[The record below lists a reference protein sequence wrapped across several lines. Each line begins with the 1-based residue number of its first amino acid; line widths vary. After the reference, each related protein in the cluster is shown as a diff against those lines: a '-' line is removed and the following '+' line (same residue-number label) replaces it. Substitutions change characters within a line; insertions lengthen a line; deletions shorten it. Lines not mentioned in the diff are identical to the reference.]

1 MGMKRKYVAVLMGI
15 MVATTSVPTMVYAE
29 DSKTEAAA
37 DAVDTTD
44 ESVEADASG
53 ESSDESQENQ
63 ESQENVVLGEVKSV
77 SVSDSEITIAVG
89 TMKEMGQPGDD
100 GQNGGEPNSQGGE
113 APSDQDGEAPEKPEG
128 DNQDGEAPSMLDL
141 TGEEQTITV
150 TADTVITKQAGGMQP
165 GGDGQNSDAPEKPE
179 GDDQSADSSDGEAP
193 EKPEGDDQSADSSDG
208 GAPEKSEGDDQ
219 SADSSDG
226 GAPEKSEG
234 DDQSAD
240 SSDGEAPEKPD
251 GDARDGG
258 APEENGQSAEAEE
271 ISLSDIQEGDT
282 VSVTLD
288 EDGNAASI
296 TVMSMEMG
304 GQGGPGGDGQGAPG
318 QGGPG
323 GQSQGVDSYT
333 AVNEYIEDTT
343 VSNETIE
350 STGTD
355 ENAALISSGANVTLD
370 NDTITR
376 TSADS
381 QGGDNSSFYGVG
393 AAVLATDGTA
403 YVKDGSV
410 TTDAAGG
417 AGLFAYGDGTV
428 YASDTTVKT
437 AQDTSGG
444 VHVAG
449 GGTLYGWNLDVE
461 TNGESSAAIRSD
473 RGGGTMV
480 IDGGNYVSNGVGS
493 PAIYSTAD
501 IAVSN
506 ATLTANGSEA
516 VCIEGLNSIHLYD
529 CDLTGNMSDLDQ
541 NDNTWTVILYQSM
554 SGDSEVGNSTFQMDG
569 GSLTS
574 ENGGV
579 FYTTNTESTITLNNV
594 DINYNDENEFFLQ
607 CTGNTNQR
615 GWGQSG
621 ANGADC
627 HFTGI
632 SQDMQGNVIW
642 DSISDLDFYLTDGS
656 SLTGAV
662 VDDESYAG
670 EGGEGYCNVYVSADS
685 TWTVTGDSTVSSLE
699 NEGTIVDSNGKT
711 VTIQG
716 TDGTV
721 YVQGDSEYT
730 ITTGSYSDTADL
742 SGATAIQD
750 QSVYT
755 IEKPDQL

>member
-1 MGMKRKYVAVLMGI
+1 MGMKRRYLAVLMGI
-15 MVATTSVPTMVYAE
+15 MVATTSVPAMVYAE
-29 DSKTEAAA
+29 DSKTETAA
-37 DAVDTTD
+37 DAAND
-44 ESVEADASG
+44 ESGEAAA
-53 ESSDESQENQ
+53 SDENGD
-63 ESQENVVLGEVKSV
+63 ESQENVVLGEVK

-89 TMKEMGQPGDD
+89 TMKEMGQPGGD
-100 GQNGGEPNSQGGE
+100 GQNGGAPDENGQG
-113 APSDQDGEAPEKPEG
+113 
-128 DNQDGEAPSMLDL
+128 GEAPSMLDL
-141 TGEEQTITV
+141 TGEEQTITI

-165 GGDGQNSDAPEKPE
+165 GGDGQNGGAPEKPE
-179 GDDQSADSSDGEAP
+179 GDGQNSDSSDGASDSQDAA
-193 EKPEGDDQSADSSDG
+193 DDNQESENTDS
-208 GAPEKSEGDDQ
+208 Q
-219 SADSSDG
+219 
-226 GAPEKSEG
+226 
-234 DDQSAD
+234 
-240 SSDGEAPEKPD
+240 DGEEPEKPD
-251 GDARDGG
+251 G
-258 APEENGQSAEAEE
+258 NGQSAEAEE
-271 ISLSDIQEGDT
+271 ISLSDIQEGDI
-282 VSVTLD
+282 VSITLD

-304 GQGGPGGDGQGAPG
+304 GQGQPGGDGQGASG
-318 QGGPG
+318 QGGPD

-417 AGLFAYGDGTV
+417 AGLFAYDDGTV
-428 YASDTTVKT
+428 YASGTTVET
-437 AQDTSGG
+437 TQDTSGG

-449 GGTLYGWNLDVE
+449 GGTLYGWDLDVE

-480 IDGGNYVSNGVGS
+480 LDGGNYVSNGVGS

-506 ATLTANGSEA
+506 ASLTANGSEA

-685 TWTVTGDSTVSSLE
+685 TWTVTGDS
-699 NEGTIVDSNGKT
+699 
-711 VTIQG
+711 
-716 TDGTV
+716 
-721 YVQGDSEYT
+721 EYT
-730 ITTGSYSDTADL
+730 ITTGSYSDTADM

-755 IEKPDQL
+755 VEKPDQL

>member
-1 MGMKRKYVAVLMGI
+1 MGMKRRYLAVLMGI
-15 MVATTSVPTMVYAE
+15 MVATTSVPAMVYAE
-29 DSKTEAAA
+29 DSKTETAA
-37 DAVDTTD
+37 DAAND
-44 ESVEADASG
+44 ESGEADASG
-53 ESSDESQENQ
+53 ESSDESQENM
-63 ESQENVVLGEVKSV
+63 VLGEVK

-89 TMKEMGQPGDD
+89 TMKEMGQPGGD
-100 GQNGGEPNSQGGE
+100 GQNGGAPDGKGQG
-113 APSDQDGEAPEKPEG
+113 
-128 DNQDGEAPSMLDL
+128 GEAPSMLDL
-141 TGEEQTITV
+141 TGEEQTITI

-165 GGDGQNSDAPEKPE
+165 GGDGQNGGAPEKPE
-179 GDDQSADSSDGEAP
+179 GDGQSTDSSDGASDSQDAA
-193 EKPEGDDQSADSSDG
+193 DDNQESENTDS
-208 GAPEKSEGDDQ
+208 Q
-219 SADSSDG
+219 
-226 GAPEKSEG
+226 
-234 DDQSAD
+234 
-240 SSDGEAPEKPD
+240 DGEEPEKPD
-251 GDARDGG
+251 GN
-258 APEENGQSAEAEE
+258 EQSAEAEE
-271 ISLSDIQEGDT
+271 ISLSDIQEGDI
-282 VSVTLD
+282 VSITLD
-288 EDGNAASI
+288 EDENAASI
-296 TVMSMEMG
+296 TVMSMEMD
-304 GQGGPGGDGQGAPG
+304 GQGQPGGDGQGAPG

-417 AGLFAYGDGTV
+417 AGLFVYGDGTV
-428 YASDTTVKT
+428 YASGTIVKT
-437 AQDTSGG
+437 TQDTSGG

-449 GGTLYGWNLDVE
+449 GGTLYGWDLDVE

-516 VCIEGLNSIHLYD
+516 ICIEGLNSIHLYD

-594 DINYNDENEFFLQ
+594 DINYNDDNEFFLQ

-621 ANGADC
+621 VNGADC

-632 SQDMQGNVIW
+632 SQDMQGDVIW
-642 DSISDLDFYLTDGS
+642 DSISDLDFYLTEGS

-716 TDGTV
+716 TDETV

-730 ITTGSYSDTADL
+730 ITTGSYSDTADM

-755 IEKPDQL
+755 VEKPDQL

>member
-15 MVATTSVPTMVYAE
+15 MVATTSVPAMVYAE

-37 DAVDTTD
+37 DAADTTD

-63 ESQENVVLGEVKSV
+63 ENQESQESVVLGEVKSV

-165 GGDGQNSDAPEKPE
+165 GGDGQNSDAPEKP
-179 GDDQSADSSDGEAP
+179 
-193 EKPEGDDQSADSSDG
+193 
-208 GAPEKSEGDDQ
+208 
-219 SADSSDG
+219 
-226 GAPEKSEG
+226 EG

-670 EGGEGYCNVYVSADS
+670 EGGEGYCNVYISADS

-730 ITTGSYSDTADL
+730 ITTGFYSDTADM

-755 IEKPDQL
+755 VEKPDQL

>member
-1 MGMKRKYVAVLMGI
+1 MGMKRRYLAVLMGI
-15 MVATTSVPTMVYAE
+15 MVATTSVPAMVYAE
-29 DSKTEAAA
+29 DSKTETAA
-37 DAVDTTD
+37 DAAND
-44 ESVEADASG
+44 ESGEADASG
-53 ESSDESQENQ
+53 ESSDESQENM
-63 ESQENVVLGEVKSV
+63 VLGEVK

-89 TMKEMGQPGDD
+89 TMKEMGQPGGD
-100 GQNGGEPNSQGGE
+100 GQNGGAPDGNGQG
-113 APSDQDGEAPEKPEG
+113 
-128 DNQDGEAPSMLDL
+128 GEAPSMLDL
-141 TGEEQTITV
+141 TGEEQTITI
-150 TADTVITKQAGGMQP
+150 TADTVITKQASGMQP
-165 GGDGQNSDAPEKPE
+165 GGDGQNGGAPEKPE
-179 GDDQSADSSDGEAP
+179 GDGQSSDSSDGASDSQDAA
-193 EKPEGDDQSADSSDG
+193 DDNQESENTDS
-208 GAPEKSEGDDQ
+208 Q
-219 SADSSDG
+219 
-226 GAPEKSEG
+226 
-234 DDQSAD
+234 
-240 SSDGEAPEKPD
+240 DGEEPEKPD
-251 GDARDGG
+251 G
-258 APEENGQSAEAEE
+258 NGQSAEAEE
-271 ISLSDIQEGDT
+271 ISLSDIQEGDI
-282 VSVTLD
+282 VSITLD
-288 EDGNAASI
+288 EDENAASI
-296 TVMSMEMG
+296 TVMSMEMD
-304 GQGGPGGDGQGAPG
+304 GQGQPGGDGQGAPG

-393 AAVLATDGTA
+393 AAVLATEGTA

-417 AGLFAYGDGTV
+417 AGLFAYDDGTV
-428 YASDTTVKT
+428 YASGTTVET
-437 AQDTSGG
+437 TQDTSGG

-449 GGTLYGWNLDVE
+449 GGTLYGWDLDVE

-480 IDGGNYVSNGVGS
+480 LDGGNYVSNGVGS

-516 VCIEGLNSIHLYD
+516 ICIEGLNSIHLYD

-685 TWTVTGDSTVSSLE
+685 TWTVTGDS
-699 NEGTIVDSNGKT
+699 
-711 VTIQG
+711 
-716 TDGTV
+716 
-721 YVQGDSEYT
+721 EYT
-730 ITTGSYSDTADL
+730 ITTGSYSDTADM

-755 IEKPDQL
+755 VEKPDQL

>member
-1 MGMKRKYVAVLMGI
+1 MGMKRRYLAVLMGI
-15 MVATTSVPTMVYAE
+15 MVATTSVPAMVYAE
-29 DSKTEAAA
+29 DSKTETAA
-37 DAVDTTD
+37 DAAND
-44 ESVEADASG
+44 ESGEADAS
-53 ESSDESQENQ
+53 DENGD
-63 ESQENVVLGEVKSV
+63 ESQENVVLGEVK

-89 TMKEMGQPGDD
+89 TMKEMGQPGGD
-100 GQNGGEPNSQGGE
+100 GQNGGAPDENGQG
-113 APSDQDGEAPEKPEG
+113 
-128 DNQDGEAPSMLDL
+128 GEAPSMLDL
-141 TGEEQTITV
+141 TGEEQTITI

-165 GGDGQNSDAPEKPE
+165 GGDGQNGGAPEKPE
-179 GDDQSADSSDGEAP
+179 GDGQNSDSSDGASDSQDAA
-193 EKPEGDDQSADSSDG
+193 DDNQESENTDS
-208 GAPEKSEGDDQ
+208 Q
-219 SADSSDG
+219 
-226 GAPEKSEG
+226 
-234 DDQSAD
+234 
-240 SSDGEAPEKPD
+240 DGEEPEKPD
-251 GDARDGG
+251 G
-258 APEENGQSAEAEE
+258 NGQSAEAEE
-271 ISLSDIQEGDT
+271 ISLSDIQEGDI
-282 VSVTLD
+282 VSITLD

-304 GQGGPGGDGQGAPG
+304 GQGQPGGDGQGASG
-318 QGGPG
+318 QGGPD

-428 YASDTTVKT
+428 YASGTIVKT
-437 AQDTSGG
+437 TQDTSGG

-449 GGTLYGWNLDVE
+449 GGTLYGWDLDVE

-506 ATLTANGSEA
+506 ASLTANGSEA

-594 DINYNDENEFFLQ
+594 DINYNDDNEFFLQ

-621 ANGADC
+621 VNGADC

-632 SQDMQGNVIW
+632 SQDMQGDVIW
-642 DSISDLDFYLTDGS
+642 DSISDLDFYLTEGS

-670 EGGEGYCNVYVSADS
+670 EGGEGYCNVYISADS

-730 ITTGSYSDTADL
+730 ITTGFYSDTADM

-755 IEKPDQL
+755 VEKPDQL

>member
-1 MGMKRKYVAVLMGI
+1 MGMKRRYLAVLMGI
-15 MVATTSVPTMVYAE
+15 MVATTSVPAMVYAE
-29 DSKTEAAA
+29 DSKTETAA
-37 DAVDTTD
+37 DAAND
-44 ESVEADASG
+44 ESGEADASG
-53 ESSDESQENQ
+53 ESSDESQENM
-63 ESQENVVLGEVKSV
+63 VLGEVK

-89 TMKEMGQPGDD
+89 TMKEMGQPGGD
-100 GQNGGEPNSQGGE
+100 GQNGGAPDGNGQG
-113 APSDQDGEAPEKPEG
+113 
-128 DNQDGEAPSMLDL
+128 GEAPSMLDL
-141 TGEEQTITV
+141 TGEEQTITI

-165 GGDGQNSDAPEKPE
+165 GGDGQNGGAPEKPE
-179 GDDQSADSSDGEAP
+179 GDGQSSDSSDGASDSQDAA
-193 EKPEGDDQSADSSDG
+193 DDNQESENTDS
-208 GAPEKSEGDDQ
+208 Q
-219 SADSSDG
+219 
-226 GAPEKSEG
+226 
-234 DDQSAD
+234 
-240 SSDGEAPEKPD
+240 DGEEPEEPD
-251 GDARDGG
+251 G
-258 APEENGQSAEAEE
+258 NGQSAEAEE
-271 ISLSDIQEGDT
+271 ISLSDIQEGDI
-282 VSVTLD
+282 VSITLD

-296 TVMSMEMG
+296 TVMSMEMD
-304 GQGGPGGDGQGAPG
+304 GQGQPGGDEQGAQG

-333 AVNEYIEDTT
+333 AINEYIEDTT

-355 ENAALISSGANVTLD
+355 ENAALISFGANVTLD

-428 YASDTTVKT
+428 YASGTTEKT
-437 AQDTSGG
+437 TQDTSGG

-506 ATLTANGSEA
+506 ASLTANGSEA

-529 CDLTGNMSDLDQ
+529 CDLTGNMSDLNQ

-594 DINYNDENEFFLQ
+594 DINYNDDNEFFLQ

-621 ANGADC
+621 VNGADC

-632 SQDMQGNVIW
+632 SQDMQGDVIW
-642 DSISDLDFYLTDGS
+642 DSISDLDFYLTEGS

-730 ITTGSYSDTADL
+730 ITTGSYSDTADM

-755 IEKPDQL
+755 VEKPDQL

>member
-1 MGMKRKYVAVLMGI
+1 MGMKRRYLAVLMGI
-15 MVATTSVPTMVYAE
+15 MVATTSVPAMVYAE
-29 DSKTEAAA
+29 DSKTETAA
-37 DAVDTTD
+37 DAAND
-44 ESVEADASG
+44 ESGEADAS
-53 ESSDESQENQ
+53 DENGD

-77 SVSDSEITIAVG
+77 SDLEITIAVG
-89 TMKEMGQPGDD
+89 TMKEMGQPGGD
-100 GQNGGEPNSQGGE
+100 GQNGGAPDGNGQGGE
-113 APSDQDGEAPEKPEG
+113 APEKPEGDGQDTEPSDDSKDTESADDGDSADASAGQSSENADGQDGEAPEKPEG
-128 DNQDGEAPSMLDL
+128 DGQNGGAPDGNGQGGEAPSMLNL

-150 TADTVITKQAGGMQP
+150 TADTVVTKQAGGMQP
-165 GGDGQNSDAPEKPE
+165 GGDGQNGGAPEKPE
-179 GDDQSADSSDGEAP
+179 GDGQSSDSSDGASDSQDAA
-193 EKPEGDDQSADSSDG
+193 DDNQESENTDS
-208 GAPEKSEGDDQ
+208 Q
-219 SADSSDG
+219 
-226 GAPEKSEG
+226 
-234 DDQSAD
+234 
-240 SSDGEAPEKPD
+240 DGEEPEKPD
-251 GDARDGG
+251 G
-258 APEENGQSAEAEE
+258 NGQSAEAEE
-271 ISLSDIQEGDT
+271 ISLSDIQEGDI
-282 VSVTLD
+282 VSITLD

-296 TVMSMEMG
+296 TVMSMEMD
-304 GQGGPGGDGQGAPG
+304 GQGQPDGDGQGAPG

-343 VSNETIE
+343 VSNKTIE

-417 AGLFAYGDGTV
+417 AGFFAYDDGTV
-428 YASDTTVKT
+428 YASGTTVKT
-437 AQDTSGG
+437 TQDTSGG

-449 GGTLYGWNLDVE
+449 GGTLYGWDLDVE

-516 VCIEGLNSIHLYD
+516 ICIEGLNSIHLYD

-594 DINYNDENEFFLQ
+594 DINYNDDNEFFLQ

-615 GWGQSG
+615 GWGQAG

-632 SQDMQGNVIW
+632 SQDMQGDVIW
-642 DSISDLDFYLTDGS
+642 DSISDLDFYLTEGS

-670 EGGEGYCNVYVSADS
+670 EGGEGYCNVYISADS

-730 ITTGSYSDTADL
+730 ITTGFYSDTADM

-755 IEKPDQL
+755 VEKPDQL

>member
-1 MGMKRKYVAVLMGI
+1 MKRKYVAVLMGI
-15 MVATTSVPTMVYAE
+15 MVATTSVPAMVYAE

-208 GAPEKSEGDDQ
+208 
-219 SADSSDG
+219 
-226 GAPEKSEG
+226 
-234 DDQSAD
+234 
-240 SSDGEAPEKPD
+240 EAPEKPD

-258 APEENGQSAEAEE
+258 APEENGQSAGAEE

-685 TWTVTGDSTVSSLE
+685 TWTVIGDSTVSSLE

-730 ITTGSYSDTADL
+730 IITGSYSDTADL

>member
-1 MGMKRKYVAVLMGI
+1 MGMKRRYLAVLMGI
-15 MVATTSVPTMVYAE
+15 MVATTSVPAMVYAE
-29 DSKTEAAA
+29 DSKTETAA
-37 DAVDTTD
+37 DAAND
-44 ESVEADASG
+44 ESGEADAS
-53 ESSDESQENQ
+53 DENGD
-63 ESQENVVLGEVKSV
+63 ESQENVVLGEVK

-89 TMKEMGQPGDD
+89 TMKEMGQPGGD
-100 GQNGGEPNSQGGE
+100 GQNGGAPDGNGQG
-113 APSDQDGEAPEKPEG
+113 
-128 DNQDGEAPSMLDL
+128 GEAPSMLDL
-141 TGEEQTITV
+141 TGEEQTITI

-165 GGDGQNSDAPEKPE
+165 GGDGQNGGAPEKPE
-179 GDDQSADSSDGEAP
+179 GDGQSSDSSDGASDSQDAA
-193 EKPEGDDQSADSSDG
+193 DDNQESENTDS
-208 GAPEKSEGDDQ
+208 Q
-219 SADSSDG
+219 
-226 GAPEKSEG
+226 
-234 DDQSAD
+234 
-240 SSDGEAPEKPD
+240 DGEEPEKPD
-251 GDARDGG
+251 G
-258 APEENGQSAEAEE
+258 NGQSAEAEE
-271 ISLSDIQEGDT
+271 ISLSDIQEGDI
-282 VSVTLD
+282 VSITLD
-288 EDGNAASI
+288 EDENAASI
-296 TVMSMEMG
+296 TVMSMEMD
-304 GQGGPGGDGQGAPG
+304 GQGQPGGDGQGAPG

-393 AAVLATDGTA
+393 AAVLATEGTA

-417 AGLFAYGDGTV
+417 AGLFAYDDGTV
-428 YASDTTVKT
+428 YASGTTVET
-437 AQDTSGG
+437 TQDTSGG

-449 GGTLYGWNLDVE
+449 GGTLYGWDLDVE

-480 IDGGNYVSNGVGS
+480 LDGGNYVSNGVGS

-506 ATLTANGSEA
+506 ASLTANGSEA

-594 DINYNDENEFFLQ
+594 DINYNDDNEFFLQ

-615 GWGQSG
+615 GWGQAG

-699 NEGTIVDSNGKT
+699 NEGTIVDGNGKT

-730 ITTGSYSDTADL
+730 ITTGSYSDTADM

-755 IEKPDQL
+755 VEKPDQL

>member
-1 MGMKRKYVAVLMGI
+1 MKRRYLAVLMGV
-15 MVATTSVPTMVYAE
+15 MVAATSIPATVFAENTKTESTEAEGTETEGTETESTQDADAQEDDSDANKDQSTAE
-29 DSKTEAAA
+29 DSE
-37 DAVDTTD
+37 
-44 ESVEADASG
+44 
-53 ESSDESQENQ
+53 ENTI
-63 ESQENVVLGEVKSV
+63 LGEVKSV
-77 SVSDSEITIAVG
+77 SDTEITIAVG
-89 TMKEMGQPGDD
+89 TKKEMGQSDGD
-100 GQNGGEPNSQGGE
+100 GQNG
-113 APSDQDGEAPEKPEG
+113 APQKPDIEDGNG
-128 DNQDGEAPSMLDL
+128 GEAPSMLDL
-141 TGEEQTITV
+141 TGEEQTITI
-150 TADTVITKQAGGMQP
+150 TENTVITKQQGGAPQGQP
-165 GGDGQNSDAPEKPE
+165 GGDQNQNGEREAPEKPD
-179 GDDQSADSSDGEAP
+179 GDNQSSSNNGEAP
-193 EKPEGDDQSADSSDG
+193 EKPEGDNQ
-208 GAPEKSEGDDQ
+208 P
-219 SADSSDG
+219 
-226 GAPEKSEG
+226 
-234 DDQSAD
+234 
-240 SSDGEAPEKPD
+240 
-251 GDARDGG
+251 
-258 APEENGQSAEAEE
+258 AESEE
-271 ISLSDIQEGDT
+271 ISLSDIQEGDI
-282 VSVTLD
+282 VSITLD
-288 EDGNAASI
+288 EDGNAATI
-296 TVMSMEMG
+296 TVQSMEMG
-304 GQGGPGGDGQGAPG
+304 GQGGPGGDGQGTPG

-333 AVNEYIEDTT
+333 AVNEYTEDTT
-343 VSNETIE
+343 VSNETLE

-355 ENAALISSGANVTLD
+355 ENAALISSGASVTLD

-376 TSADS
+376 TSDS
-381 QGGDNSSFYGVG
+381 STGGDNSSFYGVG
-393 AAVLATDGTA
+393 AAVLATNGTA

-428 YASDTTVKT
+428 YASGTTVKT
-437 AQDTSGG
+437 TQDTSGG
-444 VHVAG
+444 IHIAG
-449 GGTLYGWNLDVE
+449 GGALYGWDLDVE
-461 TNGESSAAIRSD
+461 TDGESSAAIRSD

-480 IDGGNYVSNGVGS
+480 VDGGTYTSNGVGS

-516 VCIEGLNSIHLYD
+516 ICIEGLNSIHLYD

-579 FYTTNTESTITLNNV
+579 FYTTNTESTITLSNV
-594 DINYNDENEFFLQ
+594 DITCNDDNEFFLQ

-627 HFTGI
+627 NFTGI
-632 SQDMQGNVIW
+632 SQQMEGDVIW

-662 VDDESYAG
+662 VDDETYAG
-670 EGGEGYCNVYVSADS
+670 EGGDGYCNVYVSEDS

-699 NEGTIVDSNGKT
+699 NEGTIVDSDGNT

-721 YVQGDSEYT
+721 YVEGTSAYT
-730 ITTGSYSDTADL
+730 ITTDSYSDSADL
-742 SGATAIQD
+742 SGATSIQD
-750 QSVYT
+750 QSTYT
-755 IEKPDQL
+755 VEKPDQL

>member
-1 MGMKRKYVAVLMGI
+1 MGMKRRYLAVLMGI
-15 MVATTSVPTMVYAE
+15 MVATTSVPAMVYAE
-29 DSKTEAAA
+29 DSKTETAAA
-37 DAVDTTD
+37 AAND
-44 ESVEADASG
+44 ESGEADAS
-53 ESSDESQENQ
+53 DENGD
-63 ESQENVVLGEVKSV
+63 ESQENVVLGEVK

-89 TMKEMGQPGDD
+89 TMKEMGQPGGD
-100 GQNGGEPNSQGGE
+100 GQNGGAPDGNGQG
-113 APSDQDGEAPEKPEG
+113 
-128 DNQDGEAPSMLDL
+128 GEAPSMLDL
-141 TGEEQTITV
+141 TGEEQTITI
-150 TADTVITKQAGGMQP
+150 TADTVITKQASGMQP
-165 GGDGQNSDAPEKPE
+165 GGDGQNGGASEKPE
-179 GDDQSADSSDGEAP
+179 GDGQNSDSSDGASDSQDAA
-193 EKPEGDDQSADSSDG
+193 DDNQESENTDS
-208 GAPEKSEGDDQ
+208 Q
-219 SADSSDG
+219 
-226 GAPEKSEG
+226 
-234 DDQSAD
+234 
-240 SSDGEAPEKPD
+240 DGEEPEKPD
-251 GDARDGG
+251 G
-258 APEENGQSAEAEE
+258 NGQSAEAEE
-271 ISLSDIQEGDT
+271 ISLSDIQEGDI
-282 VSVTLD
+282 VSITLD
-288 EDGNAASI
+288 EDENAASI
-296 TVMSMEMG
+296 TVMSMEMD
-304 GQGGPGGDGQGAPG
+304 GQGQPGGDGQGAPG

-355 ENAALISSGANVTLD
+355 ENAALISSGASVTLD

-376 TSADS
+376 TSEDS
-381 QGGDNSSFYGVG
+381 KGGDNSSFYGVG

-428 YASDTTVKT
+428 YASGTIVKT
-437 AQDTSGG
+437 TQDTSGG

-449 GGTLYGWNLDVE
+449 GGTLYGWDLDVE

-516 VCIEGLNSIHLYD
+516 ICIEGLNSIHLYD

-594 DINYNDENEFFLQ
+594 DINYNDDNEFFLQ

-621 ANGADC
+621 VNGADC

-632 SQDMQGNVIW
+632 SQDMQGDVIW
-642 DSISDLDFYLTDGS
+642 DSISDLDFYLTEGS

-730 ITTGSYSDTADL
+730 ITTGSYSDTADM

-755 IEKPDQL
+755 VEKPDQL

>member
-1 MGMKRKYVAVLMGI
+1 MGMKRRYLAVLMGI
-15 MVATTSVPTMVYAE
+15 MVATTSVPAMVYAE
-29 DSKTEAAA
+29 DSKTETAA
-37 DAVDTTD
+37 DAAND
-44 ESVEADASG
+44 ESGEADASG
-53 ESSDESQENQ
+53 ESSDESQENM
-63 ESQENVVLGEVKSV
+63 VLGEVK

-89 TMKEMGQPGDD
+89 TMKEMGQPGGD
-100 GQNGGEPNSQGGE
+100 GQNGGAPDGNGQGG
-113 APSDQDGEAPEKPEG
+113 D
-128 DNQDGEAPSMLDL
+128 APSMLDL
-141 TGEEQTITV
+141 TGEEQTITI

-165 GGDGQNSDAPEKPE
+165 GGDGQNGGAPEKPE
-179 GDDQSADSSDGEAP
+179 GDGQSSDSSDGASDSQDAA
-193 EKPEGDDQSADSSDG
+193 DDNQESENTDS
-208 GAPEKSEGDDQ
+208 Q
-219 SADSSDG
+219 
-226 GAPEKSEG
+226 
-234 DDQSAD
+234 
-240 SSDGEAPEKPD
+240 DGEEPEKPD
-251 GDARDGG
+251 G
-258 APEENGQSAEAEE
+258 NGQSAEAEE
-271 ISLSDIQEGDT
+271 ISLSDIQEGDI
-282 VSVTLD
+282 VSITLD

-304 GQGGPGGDGQGAPG
+304 GQGQPGGDEQGASG
-318 QGGPG
+318 QGGPD

-428 YASDTTVKT
+428 YASGTIVKT
-437 AQDTSGG
+437 TQDTSGG

-449 GGTLYGWNLDVE
+449 GGTLYGWDLDVE

-493 PAIYSTAD
+493 PAVYSTAD

-516 VCIEGLNSIHLYD
+516 ICIEGLNSIHLYD

-594 DINYNDENEFFLQ
+594 DINYNDDNEFFLQ

-621 ANGADC
+621 VNGADC

-632 SQDMQGNVIW
+632 SQDMQGDVIW
-642 DSISDLDFYLTDGS
+642 DSISDLDFYLTEGS

-730 ITTGSYSDTADL
+730 ITTGSYSDTADM

-755 IEKPDQL
+755 VEKPDQL

>member
-1 MGMKRKYVAVLMGI
+1 MGMKRRYLAVLMGI
-15 MVATTSVPTMVYAE
+15 MVATTSVPAMVYAE
-29 DSKTEAAA
+29 DSKTETAA
-37 DAVDTTD
+37 DAAND
-44 ESVEADASG
+44 ESGEAAA
-53 ESSDESQENQ
+53 SDENGD
-63 ESQENVVLGEVKSV
+63 ESQENVVLGEVK

-89 TMKEMGQPGDD
+89 TMKEMGQPGGD
-100 GQNGGEPNSQGGE
+100 GQNGGAPDGNGQG
-113 APSDQDGEAPEKPEG
+113 
-128 DNQDGEAPSMLDL
+128 GEAPSMLDL
-141 TGEEQTITV
+141 TGEEQTITI

-165 GGDGQNSDAPEKPE
+165 GGDGQNGGAPEKPE
-179 GDDQSADSSDGEAP
+179 GDGQSSDSSDGASDSQDAA
-193 EKPEGDDQSADSSDG
+193 DDNQESENTDS
-208 GAPEKSEGDDQ
+208 Q
-219 SADSSDG
+219 
-226 GAPEKSEG
+226 
-234 DDQSAD
+234 
-240 SSDGEAPEKPD
+240 DGEEPEKPD
-251 GDARDGG
+251 G
-258 APEENGQSAEAEE
+258 NGQSAEAEE
-271 ISLSDIQEGDT
+271 ISLSDIQEGDI
-282 VSVTLD
+282 VSITLD

-304 GQGGPGGDGQGAPG
+304 GQGQPGGDGQGASG
-318 QGGPG
+318 QGGPD

-333 AVNEYIEDTT
+333 AANEYTEDTT

-417 AGLFAYGDGTV
+417 AGLFAYDDGTV
-428 YASDTTVKT
+428 YASGTTVKT
-437 AQDTSGG
+437 TQDTSGG

-449 GGTLYGWNLDVE
+449 GGTLYGWDLDVE

-506 ATLTANGSEA
+506 ASLTANGSEA

-594 DINYNDENEFFLQ
+594 DINYNDDNEFFLQ

-615 GWGQSG
+615 GWGQAG

-699 NEGTIVDSNGKT
+699 NEGTIVDGNGKT

-730 ITTGSYSDTADL
+730 ITTGSYSDTADM

-755 IEKPDQL
+755 VEKPDQL

>member
-1 MGMKRKYVAVLMGI
+1 MGMKRRYLAVLMGI
-15 MVATTSVPTMVYAE
+15 MVATTSVPAMVYAE
-29 DSKTEAAA
+29 DSKTETAA
-37 DAVDTTD
+37 DAAND
-44 ESVEADASG
+44 ESGEADAS
-53 ESSDESQENQ
+53 DENGD
-63 ESQENVVLGEVKSV
+63 ESQENVVLGEVK

-89 TMKEMGQPGDD
+89 TMKEMGQPG
-100 GQNGGEPNSQGGE
+100 GGSQNGGVPDGNGQG
-113 APSDQDGEAPEKPEG
+113 
-128 DNQDGEAPSMLDL
+128 GEAPSMLDL
-141 TGEEQTITV
+141 TGEEQTITI

-165 GGDGQNSDAPEKPE
+165 GGDGQNGGAPEKPE
-179 GDDQSADSSDGEAP
+179 GDGQSSDSSDGASDSQDAA
-193 EKPEGDDQSADSSDG
+193 DDNQESENTDS
-208 GAPEKSEGDDQ
+208 Q
-219 SADSSDG
+219 
-226 GAPEKSEG
+226 
-234 DDQSAD
+234 
-240 SSDGEAPEKPD
+240 DGEEPEKPD
-251 GDARDGG
+251 G
-258 APEENGQSAEAEE
+258 NGQSAEAEE
-271 ISLSDIQEGDT
+271 ISLSDIQEGDI
-282 VSVTLD
+282 VSITLD
-288 EDGNAASI
+288 EDENAASI
-296 TVMSMEMG
+296 TVMSMEMD
-304 GQGGPGGDGQGAPG
+304 GQGQPGGDGQGAPG

-355 ENAALISSGANVTLD
+355 ENAALISSGASVTLD

-376 TSADS
+376 TSEDS
-381 QGGDNSSFYGVG
+381 KGGDNSSFYGVG

-428 YASDTTVKT
+428 YASGTIVKT
-437 AQDTSGG
+437 TQDTSGG

-449 GGTLYGWNLDVE
+449 GGTLYGWDLDVE

-516 VCIEGLNSIHLYD
+516 ICIEGLNSIHLYD

-594 DINYNDENEFFLQ
+594 DINYNDDNEFFLQ

-621 ANGADC
+621 VNGADC

-632 SQDMQGNVIW
+632 SQDMQGDVIW
-642 DSISDLDFYLTDGS
+642 DSISDLDFYLTEGS

-716 TDGTV
+716 TDETV

-730 ITTGSYSDTADL
+730 ITTGSYSDTADM

-755 IEKPDQL
+755 VEKPDQL

>member
-1 MGMKRKYVAVLMGI
+1 MGMKRRYLAVLMGI
-15 MVATTSVPTMVYAE
+15 MVATTSVPAMVYAE
-29 DSKTEAAA
+29 DSKTEAVADAA
-37 DAVDTTD
+37 D
-44 ESVEADASG
+44 ESGEADAL
-53 ESSDESQENQ
+53 DENGD
-63 ESQENVVLGEVKSV
+63 ESQENVVLGEVK

-89 TMKEMGQPGDD
+89 TMKEMGQPGGD
-100 GQNGGEPNSQGGE
+100 GQNGGAPDGNGQGGE
-113 APSDQDGEAPEKPEG
+113 APSMLDLTGDEQTITITADTVITKQSGGMQPGGDGQPGGNGQDGEAPEKPEG
-128 DNQDGEAPSMLDL
+128 EGQDGGVLEKPD
-141 TGEEQTITV
+141 
-150 TADTVITKQAGGMQP
+150 
-165 GGDGQNSDAPEKPE
+165 GDGQ
-179 GDDQSADSSDGEAP
+179 DGEAP
-193 EKPEGDDQSADSSDG
+193 EKPGGDQN
-208 GAPEKSEGDDQ
+208 GD
-219 SADSSDG
+219 A
-226 GAPEKSEG
+226 
-234 DDQSAD
+234 
-240 SSDGEAPEKPD
+240 PD
-251 GDARDGG
+251 G
-258 APEENGQSAEAEE
+258 NGQSAETEE
-271 ISLSDIQEGDT
+271 ISLSDIQEGDI
-282 VSVTLD
+282 VSITLD
-288 EDGNAASI
+288 EDGNAVSV

-304 GQGGPGGDGQGAPG
+304 GQGQPGGDGQGAPG

-355 ENAALISSGANVTLD
+355 ENAALISSGASVTLD

-376 TSADS
+376 TSEDS
-381 QGGDNSSFYGVG
+381 KGGDNSSFYGVG

-428 YASDTTVKT
+428 YASGTTVKT
-437 AQDTSGG
+437 TQDTSGG

-449 GGTLYGWNLDVE
+449 GGTLYGWDLDVE

-529 CDLTGNMSDLDQ
+529 CDLTGNMSNLDQ

-594 DINYNDENEFFLQ
+594 DINYNDDNEFFLQ

-642 DSISDLDFYLTDGS
+642 DSISDLDFYLTEGS

-670 EGGEGYCNVYVSADS
+670 EGGEGYCNVYISADS

-730 ITTGSYSDTADL
+730 ITTGFYSDTADM

-755 IEKPDQL
+755 VEKPDQL

>member
-1 MGMKRKYVAVLMGI
+1 MGMKRRYLAVLMGI
-15 MVATTSVPTMVYAE
+15 MVATTSVPAMVYAE
-29 DSKTEAAA
+29 DSKTETAA
-37 DAVDTTD
+37 DAAND
-44 ESVEADASG
+44 ESGEADAS
-53 ESSDESQENQ
+53 DENGD
-63 ESQENVVLGEVKSV
+63 ESQENVVLGEVK

-89 TMKEMGQPGDD
+89 TMKEMGQPGGD
-100 GQNGGEPNSQGGE
+100 GQNGGAPDENGQG
-113 APSDQDGEAPEKPEG
+113 
-128 DNQDGEAPSMLDL
+128 GEAPSMLDL
-141 TGEEQTITV
+141 TGEEQTITI
-150 TADTVITKQAGGMQP
+150 TADTVITKQASGMQP
-165 GGDGQNSDAPEKPE
+165 GGDGQNGGASEKPE
-179 GDDQSADSSDGEAP
+179 GDGQNSDSSDGASDSQDAA
-193 EKPEGDDQSADSSDG
+193 DDNQESENTDS
-208 GAPEKSEGDDQ
+208 Q
-219 SADSSDG
+219 
-226 GAPEKSEG
+226 
-234 DDQSAD
+234 
-240 SSDGEAPEKPD
+240 DGEEPEKPD
-251 GDARDGG
+251 G
-258 APEENGQSAEAEE
+258 NGQSAEAEE
-271 ISLSDIQEGDT
+271 ISLSDIQEGDI
-282 VSVTLD
+282 VSITLD
-288 EDGNAASI
+288 EDENAASI
-296 TVMSMEMG
+296 TVMSMEMD
-304 GQGGPGGDGQGAPG
+304 GQGQPGGDGQGAPG

-355 ENAALISSGANVTLD
+355 ENAALISSGASVTLD

-376 TSADS
+376 TSEDS
-381 QGGDNSSFYGVG
+381 KGGDNSSFYGVG

-428 YASDTTVKT
+428 YASGTIVKT
-437 AQDTSGG
+437 TQDTSGG

-449 GGTLYGWNLDVE
+449 GGTLYGWDLDVE

-516 VCIEGLNSIHLYD
+516 ICIEGLNSIHLYD

-594 DINYNDENEFFLQ
+594 DINYNDDNEFFLQ

-621 ANGADC
+621 VNGADC

-632 SQDMQGNVIW
+632 SQDMQGDVIW
-642 DSISDLDFYLTDGS
+642 DSISDLDFYLTEGS

-730 ITTGSYSDTADL
+730 ITTGSYSDTADM

-755 IEKPDQL
+755 VEKPDQL

>member
-1 MGMKRKYVAVLMGI
+1 MGMKRRYLAVLMGI
-15 MVATTSVPTMVYAE
+15 MVATTSVPAMVYAE
-29 DSKTEAAA
+29 DSKTETAA
-37 DAVDTTD
+37 DAAND
-44 ESVEADASG
+44 ESGEAAA
-53 ESSDESQENQ
+53 SDENGD
-63 ESQENVVLGEVKSV
+63 ESQENVVLGEVK

-89 TMKEMGQPGDD
+89 TMKEMGQPGGD
-100 GQNGGEPNSQGGE
+100 GQNGGAPDGNGQG
-113 APSDQDGEAPEKPEG
+113 
-128 DNQDGEAPSMLDL
+128 GEAPSMLDL
-141 TGEEQTITV
+141 TGEEQTITI

-165 GGDGQNSDAPEKPE
+165 GGDGQNGGAPEKPE
-179 GDDQSADSSDGEAP
+179 GDGQSSDSSDGASDSQDAA
-193 EKPEGDDQSADSSDG
+193 DDNQESENTDS
-208 GAPEKSEGDDQ
+208 Q
-219 SADSSDG
+219 
-226 GAPEKSEG
+226 
-234 DDQSAD
+234 
-240 SSDGEAPEKPD
+240 DGEEPEKPD
-251 GDARDGG
+251 G
-258 APEENGQSAEAEE
+258 NGQSAEAEE
-271 ISLSDIQEGDT
+271 ISLSDIQEGDI
-282 VSVTLD
+282 VSITLD
-288 EDGNAASI
+288 EDENAASI
-296 TVMSMEMG
+296 TVMSMEMD
-304 GQGGPGGDGQGAPG
+304 GQGQPGGDGQGAPG

-333 AVNEYIEDTT
+333 AINEYIEDTT

-417 AGLFAYGDGTV
+417 AGLFAYDDGTV
-428 YASDTTVKT
+428 YASGTTVKT
-437 AQDTSGG
+437 TQDTSGG

-449 GGTLYGWNLDVE
+449 GGTLYGWDLDVE

-516 VCIEGLNSIHLYD
+516 ICIEGLNSIHLYD

-594 DINYNDENEFFLQ
+594 DINYNDDNEFFLQ

-621 ANGADC
+621 VNGADC

-632 SQDMQGNVIW
+632 SQDMQGDVIW
-642 DSISDLDFYLTDGS
+642 DSISDLDFYLTEGS

-730 ITTGSYSDTADL
+730 ITTGSYSDTADM

-755 IEKPDQL
+755 VEKPDQL

>member
-1 MGMKRKYVAVLMGI
+1 MGMKRRYLAVLMGI
-15 MVATTSVPTMVYAE
+15 MVATTSVPAMVYAE
-29 DSKTEAAA
+29 DSKTETAA
-37 DAVDTTD
+37 DAAND
-44 ESVEADASG
+44 ESGEADASG
-53 ESSDESQENQ
+53 ESSDESQENM
-63 ESQENVVLGEVKSV
+63 VLGEVK

-89 TMKEMGQPGDD
+89 TMKEMGQPGGD
-100 GQNGGEPNSQGGE
+100 GQNGGAPDGNGQGG
-113 APSDQDGEAPEKPEG
+113 D
-128 DNQDGEAPSMLDL
+128 APSMLDL
-141 TGEEQTITV
+141 TGEEQTITI

-165 GGDGQNSDAPEKPE
+165 GGDGQNGGAPEKPE
-179 GDDQSADSSDGEAP
+179 GDGQSSDSSDGASDSQDAA
-193 EKPEGDDQSADSSDG
+193 DDNQESENTDS
-208 GAPEKSEGDDQ
+208 Q
-219 SADSSDG
+219 
-226 GAPEKSEG
+226 
-234 DDQSAD
+234 
-240 SSDGEAPEKPD
+240 DGEEPEKPD
-251 GDARDGG
+251 G
-258 APEENGQSAEAEE
+258 NGQSAEAED
-271 ISLSDIQEGDT
+271 ISLSDIQEGDI
-282 VSVTLD
+282 VSITLD

-304 GQGGPGGDGQGAPG
+304 GQGQPGGDGQGASG
-318 QGGPG
+318 QGGPD

-333 AVNEYIEDTT
+333 AANEYTEDTT

-355 ENAALISSGANVTLD
+355 ENAALISSGASVTLD

-376 TSADS
+376 TSEDS
-381 QGGDNSSFYGVG
+381 KGGDNSSFYGVG

-417 AGLFAYGDGTV
+417 AGLFAYDDGTV
-428 YASDTTVKT
+428 YASGTTVET
-437 AQDTSGG
+437 TQDTSGG

-449 GGTLYGWNLDVE
+449 GGTLYGWDLDVE

-516 VCIEGLNSIHLYD
+516 ICIEGLNSIHLYD

-685 TWTVTGDSTVSSLE
+685 TWTVTGDS
-699 NEGTIVDSNGKT
+699 
-711 VTIQG
+711 
-716 TDGTV
+716 
-721 YVQGDSEYT
+721 EYT
-730 ITTGSYSDTADL
+730 ITTGSYSDTADM

-755 IEKPDQL
+755 VEKPDQL

>member
-1 MGMKRKYVAVLMGI
+1 MGMKRRYLAVLMGI
-15 MVATTSVPTMVYAE
+15 MVATTSVPAMVYAE
-29 DSKTEAAA
+29 DSKTETAA
-37 DAVDTTD
+37 DAAND
-44 ESVEADASG
+44 ESGEADAS
-53 ESSDESQENQ
+53 DENGD
-63 ESQENVVLGEVKSV
+63 ESQENVVLGEVK

-89 TMKEMGQPGDD
+89 TMKEMGQPGGD
-100 GQNGGEPNSQGGE
+100 GQNGGAPDGNGQG
-113 APSDQDGEAPEKPEG
+113 
-128 DNQDGEAPSMLDL
+128 GEAPSMLDL
-141 TGEEQTITV
+141 TGEEQTITI

-165 GGDGQNSDAPEKPE
+165 GGDGQNGGAPEKPE
-179 GDDQSADSSDGEAP
+179 GDGQSSDSSDGASDSQDAA
-193 EKPEGDDQSADSSDG
+193 DDNQESENTDS
-208 GAPEKSEGDDQ
+208 Q
-219 SADSSDG
+219 
-226 GAPEKSEG
+226 
-234 DDQSAD
+234 
-240 SSDGEAPEKPD
+240 DGEEPEKPD
-251 GDARDGG
+251 G
-258 APEENGQSAEAEE
+258 NGQSAEAEE
-271 ISLSDIQEGDT
+271 ISLSDIQEGDI
-282 VSVTLD
+282 VSITLD

-304 GQGGPGGDGQGAPG
+304 GQGQPGGDEQGAPG
-318 QGGPG
+318 QGGPD

-333 AVNEYIEDTT
+333 AANEYTEDTT

-355 ENAALISSGANVTLD
+355 ENAALISSGASVTLD

-376 TSADS
+376 TSEDS
-381 QGGDNSSFYGVG
+381 KGGDNSSFYGVG

-428 YASDTTVKT
+428 YASGTIVKT
-437 AQDTSGG
+437 TQDTSGG

-449 GGTLYGWNLDVE
+449 GGTLYGWDLDVE

-493 PAIYSTAD
+493 PAVYSTAD

-516 VCIEGLNSIHLYD
+516 ICIEGLNSIHLYD

-594 DINYNDENEFFLQ
+594 DINYNDDNEFFLQ

-621 ANGADC
+621 VNGADC

-632 SQDMQGNVIW
+632 SQDMQGDVIW
-642 DSISDLDFYLTDGS
+642 DSISDLDFYLTEGS

-685 TWTVTGDSTVSSLE
+685 TWTVTGDS
-699 NEGTIVDSNGKT
+699 
-711 VTIQG
+711 
-716 TDGTV
+716 
-721 YVQGDSEYT
+721 EYT
-730 ITTGSYSDTADL
+730 ITTGSYSDTADM

-755 IEKPDQL
+755 VEKPDQL

>member
-1 MGMKRKYVAVLMGI
+1 MGMKRRYLAVLMGI
-15 MVATTSVPTMVYAE
+15 MVATTSVPAMVYAE
-29 DSKTEAAA
+29 DSKTETAA
-37 DAVDTTD
+37 DAAND
-44 ESVEADASG
+44 ESGEADAS
-53 ESSDESQENQ
+53 DENGD
-63 ESQENVVLGEVKSV
+63 ESQENVVLGEVK

-89 TMKEMGQPGDD
+89 TMKEMGQPGGD
-100 GQNGGEPNSQGGE
+100 GQNGGAPDGNGQG
-113 APSDQDGEAPEKPEG
+113 
-128 DNQDGEAPSMLDL
+128 GEAPSMLDL
-141 TGEEQTITV
+141 TGEEQTITI
-150 TADTVITKQAGGMQP
+150 TADTVITKQASGMQP
-165 GGDGQNSDAPEKPE
+165 GGDGQNGGASEKPE
-179 GDDQSADSSDGEAP
+179 GDGQNSDSSDGASDSQDAA
-193 EKPEGDDQSADSSDG
+193 DDNQESENTDS
-208 GAPEKSEGDDQ
+208 Q
-219 SADSSDG
+219 
-226 GAPEKSEG
+226 
-234 DDQSAD
+234 
-240 SSDGEAPEKPD
+240 DGEEPEKPD
-251 GDARDGG
+251 G
-258 APEENGQSAEAEE
+258 NGQSAEAEE
-271 ISLSDIQEGDT
+271 ISLSDIQEGDI
-282 VSVTLD
+282 VSITLD

-304 GQGGPGGDGQGAPG
+304 GQGQPGGDEQGAPG
-318 QGGPG
+318 QGGPD

-333 AVNEYIEDTT
+333 AANEYTEDTT

-355 ENAALISSGANVTLD
+355 ENAALISSGASVTLD

-376 TSADS
+376 TSEDS
-381 QGGDNSSFYGVG
+381 KGGDNSSFYGVG

-428 YASDTTVKT
+428 YASGTIVKT
-437 AQDTSGG
+437 TQDTSGG

-449 GGTLYGWNLDVE
+449 GGTLYGWDLDVE

-506 ATLTANGSEA
+506 ASLTANGSEA

-594 DINYNDENEFFLQ
+594 DINYNDDNEFFLQ

-621 ANGADC
+621 VNGADC

-632 SQDMQGNVIW
+632 SQDMQGDVIW
-642 DSISDLDFYLTDGS
+642 DSISDLDFYLTEGS

-730 ITTGSYSDTADL
+730 ITTGSYSDTADM

-755 IEKPDQL
+755 VEKPDQL

>member
-1 MGMKRKYVAVLMGI
+1 MGMKRRYLAVLMGI
-15 MVATTSVPTMVYAE
+15 MVATTSVPAMVYAE
-29 DSKTEAAA
+29 DSKTETAA
-37 DAVDTTD
+37 DAAND
-44 ESVEADASG
+44 ESGEADAS
-53 ESSDESQENQ
+53 DENGD
-63 ESQENVVLGEVKSV
+63 ESQENVVLGEVK

-89 TMKEMGQPGDD
+89 TMKEMGQPGGD
-100 GQNGGEPNSQGGE
+100 GQNGGAPDGNGQG
-113 APSDQDGEAPEKPEG
+113 
-128 DNQDGEAPSMLDL
+128 GEAPSMLDL
-141 TGEEQTITV
+141 TGEEQTITI

-165 GGDGQNSDAPEKPE
+165 GGDGQNGGAPEKPE
-179 GDDQSADSSDGEAP
+179 GDGQSSDSSDGASDSQDAA
-193 EKPEGDDQSADSSDG
+193 DDNQESENTDS
-208 GAPEKSEGDDQ
+208 Q
-219 SADSSDG
+219 
-226 GAPEKSEG
+226 
-234 DDQSAD
+234 
-240 SSDGEAPEKPD
+240 DGEEPEKPD
-251 GDARDGG
+251 G
-258 APEENGQSAEAEE
+258 NGQSAEAEE
-271 ISLSDIQEGDT
+271 ISLSDIQEGDI
-282 VSVTLD
+282 VSITLD

-304 GQGGPGGDGQGAPG
+304 GQGQPGGDEQGAPG
-318 QGGPG
+318 QGGPD

-333 AVNEYIEDTT
+333 AANEYTEDTT

-355 ENAALISSGANVTLD
+355 ENAALISSGASVTLD

-376 TSADS
+376 TSEDS
-381 QGGDNSSFYGVG
+381 KGGDNSSFYGVG

-428 YASDTTVKT
+428 YASGTTVKT
-437 AQDTSGG
+437 TQDTSGG

-449 GGTLYGWNLDVE
+449 GGTLYGWDLDVE

-493 PAIYSTAD
+493 PAVYSTAD

-516 VCIEGLNSIHLYD
+516 ICIEGLNSIHLYD

-594 DINYNDENEFFLQ
+594 DINYNDDNEFFLQ

-621 ANGADC
+621 VNGADC

-632 SQDMQGNVIW
+632 SQDMQGDVIW
-642 DSISDLDFYLTDGS
+642 DSISDLDFYLTEGS

-730 ITTGSYSDTADL
+730 ITTGSYSDTADM

-755 IEKPDQL
+755 VEKPDQL

>member
-1 MGMKRKYVAVLMGI
+1 MGMKRRYLAVLMGI
-15 MVATTSVPTMVYAE
+15 MVATTSVPAMVYAE
-29 DSKTEAAA
+29 DSKTETAA
-37 DAVDTTD
+37 DAAND
-44 ESVEADASG
+44 ESGEADASG
-53 ESSDESQENQ
+53 ESSDESQENM
-63 ESQENVVLGEVKSV
+63 VLGEVK

-89 TMKEMGQPGDD
+89 TMKEMGQPGGD
-100 GQNGGEPNSQGGE
+100 GQNGGAPDENGQG
-113 APSDQDGEAPEKPEG
+113 
-128 DNQDGEAPSMLDL
+128 GEAPSMLDL
-141 TGEEQTITV
+141 TGEEQTITI

-165 GGDGQNSDAPEKPE
+165 GGDGQNGGAPEKPE
-179 GDDQSADSSDGEAP
+179 GDGQSSDSSDGASDSQDAA
-193 EKPEGDDQSADSSDG
+193 DDNQESENTDS
-208 GAPEKSEGDDQ
+208 Q
-219 SADSSDG
+219 
-226 GAPEKSEG
+226 
-234 DDQSAD
+234 
-240 SSDGEAPEKPD
+240 DGEEPEKPD
-251 GDARDGG
+251 G
-258 APEENGQSAEAEE
+258 NGQSAEAED
-271 ISLSDIQEGDT
+271 ISLSDIQEGDI
-282 VSVTLD
+282 VSITLD

-304 GQGGPGGDGQGAPG
+304 GQGQPGGDGQGASG
-318 QGGPG
+318 QGGPD

-333 AVNEYIEDTT
+333 AANEYTEDTT
-343 VSNETIE
+343 VSNEPIE

-428 YASDTTVKT
+428 YASGTIVKT
-437 AQDTSGG
+437 TQDTSGG

-449 GGTLYGWNLDVE
+449 GGTLYGWDLDVE

-493 PAIYSTAD
+493 PAVYSTAD

-516 VCIEGLNSIHLYD
+516 ICIEGLNSIHLYD

-594 DINYNDENEFFLQ
+594 DINYNDDNEFFLQ

-621 ANGADC
+621 VNGADC

-632 SQDMQGNVIW
+632 SQDMQGDVIW
-642 DSISDLDFYLTDGS
+642 DSISDLDFYLTEGS

-730 ITTGSYSDTADL
+730 ITTGSYSDTADM

-755 IEKPDQL
+755 VEKPDQL

>member
-1 MGMKRKYVAVLMGI
+1 MKRKYVAVLMGI
-15 MVATTSVPTMVYAE
+15 MVATTSVPAMVYAE

-37 DAVDTTD
+37 DAADTTD

-165 GGDGQNSDAPEKPE
+165 GGDGQNSDAPEKP
-179 GDDQSADSSDGEAP
+179 
-193 EKPEGDDQSADSSDG
+193 
-208 GAPEKSEGDDQ
+208 
-219 SADSSDG
+219 
-226 GAPEKSEG
+226 EG

-685 TWTVTGDSTVSSLE
+685 TWTVIGDSTVSSLE

>member
-1 MGMKRKYVAVLMGI
+1 MGMKRRYLAVLMGI
-15 MVATTSVPTMVYAE
+15 MVATTSVPAMVYAE
-29 DSKTEAAA
+29 DSKTETAA
-37 DAVDTTD
+37 DAAND
-44 ESVEADASG
+44 ESGEADASG
-53 ESSDESQENQ
+53 ESSDESQENM
-63 ESQENVVLGEVKSV
+63 VLGEVK

-89 TMKEMGQPGDD
+89 TMKEMGQPGGD
-100 GQNGGEPNSQGGE
+100 GQNGGAPDGNGQGG
-113 APSDQDGEAPEKPEG
+113 D
-128 DNQDGEAPSMLDL
+128 APSMLDL
-141 TGEEQTITV
+141 TGEEQTITI

-165 GGDGQNSDAPEKPE
+165 GGDGQNGGAPEKPE
-179 GDDQSADSSDGEAP
+179 GDGQNSDSSDGASDSQDAA
-193 EKPEGDDQSADSSDG
+193 DDNQESENTDS
-208 GAPEKSEGDDQ
+208 Q
-219 SADSSDG
+219 
-226 GAPEKSEG
+226 
-234 DDQSAD
+234 
-240 SSDGEAPEKPD
+240 DGEEPEKPD
-251 GDARDGG
+251 G
-258 APEENGQSAEAEE
+258 NGQSAEAEE
-271 ISLSDIQEGDT
+271 ISLSDIQEGDI
-282 VSVTLD
+282 VSITLD

-304 GQGGPGGDGQGAPG
+304 GQGQPGGDGQGASG
-318 QGGPG
+318 QGGPD

-333 AVNEYIEDTT
+333 AANEYTEDTT

-428 YASDTTVKT
+428 YASGTTVET
-437 AQDTSGG
+437 TQDTSGG

-449 GGTLYGWNLDVE
+449 GGTLYGWDLDVE

-516 VCIEGLNSIHLYD
+516 ICIEGLNSIHLYD

-594 DINYNDENEFFLQ
+594 DINYNDDNEFFLQ

-621 ANGADC
+621 VNGADC

-632 SQDMQGNVIW
+632 SQDMQGDVIW
-642 DSISDLDFYLTDGS
+642 DSISDLDFYLTEGS

-670 EGGEGYCNVYVSADS
+670 EGGEGYCNVYISADS

-730 ITTGSYSDTADL
+730 ITTGFYSDTADM

-755 IEKPDQL
+755 VEKPDQL

>member
-1 MGMKRKYVAVLMGI
+1 MGMKRRYLAVLMGI
-15 MVATTSVPTMVYAE
+15 MVATTSVPAMVYAE
-29 DSKTEAAA
+29 DSKTETAA
-37 DAVDTTD
+37 DAAND
-44 ESVEADASG
+44 ESGEADAS
-53 ESSDESQENQ
+53 DENGD
-63 ESQENVVLGEVKSV
+63 ESQENVVLGEVK

-89 TMKEMGQPGDD
+89 TMKEMGQPGGD
-100 GQNGGEPNSQGGE
+100 GQNGGAPDENGQG
-113 APSDQDGEAPEKPEG
+113 
-128 DNQDGEAPSMLDL
+128 GEAPSMLDL
-141 TGEEQTITV
+141 TGEEQTITI

-165 GGDGQNSDAPEKPE
+165 GGDGQNGGAPEKPE
-179 GDDQSADSSDGEAP
+179 GDGQSSDSSDGASDSQDAA
-193 EKPEGDDQSADSSDG
+193 DDNQESENTDS
-208 GAPEKSEGDDQ
+208 Q
-219 SADSSDG
+219 
-226 GAPEKSEG
+226 
-234 DDQSAD
+234 
-240 SSDGEAPEKPD
+240 DGEEPEKPD
-251 GDARDGG
+251 G
-258 APEENGQSAEAEE
+258 NGQSAEAEE
-271 ISLSDIQEGDT
+271 ISLSDIQEGDI
-282 VSVTLD
+282 VSITLD

-296 TVMSMEMG
+296 TVMSMEMD
-304 GQGGPGGDGQGAPG
+304 GQGQPDGDGQGAPG

-417 AGLFAYGDGTV
+417 AGFFAYDDGTV
-428 YASDTTVKT
+428 YASGTTVKT
-437 AQDTSGG
+437 TQDTSGG

-449 GGTLYGWNLDVE
+449 GGTLYGWDLDVE

-516 VCIEGLNSIHLYD
+516 ICIEGLNSIHLYD

-579 FYTTNTESTITLNNV
+579 FYTTNTENTITLNNV
-594 DINYNDENEFFLQ
+594 DINYNDDNEFFLQ

-615 GWGQSG
+615 GWGQAG

-632 SQDMQGNVIW
+632 SQDMQGDVIW
-642 DSISDLDFYLTDGS
+642 DSISDLDFYLTEGS

-670 EGGEGYCNVYVSADS
+670 EGGEGYCNVYISADS

-730 ITTGSYSDTADL
+730 ITTGFYSDTADM

-755 IEKPDQL
+755 VEKPDQL

>member
-1 MGMKRKYVAVLMGI
+1 MGMKRRYLAVLMGI
-15 MVATTSVPTMVYAE
+15 MVATTSVPAMVYAE
-29 DSKTEAAA
+29 DSKMETAA
-37 DAVDTTD
+37 DAAND
-44 ESVEADASG
+44 ESGEADAS
-53 ESSDESQENQ
+53 DENGD
-63 ESQENVVLGEVKSV
+63 ESQENVVLGEVK

-89 TMKEMGQPGDD
+89 TMKEMGQPGGD
-100 GQNGGEPNSQGGE
+100 GQNGGAPDGNGQGGD
-113 APSDQDGEAPEKPEG
+113 APSGQDGEAPEKQEG
-128 DNQDGEAPSMLDL
+128 DGQDVEDSDGADKSQDAERADDGDSADAETNAAQDSENADGQNGGAPDGNGQGGEAPSMLDL
-141 TGEEQTITV
+141 TGEEQTITI
-150 TADTVITKQAGGMQP
+150 TADTVVTKQAGGMQP
-165 GGDGQNSDAPEKPE
+165 GGDGQNGGAPEKPE
-179 GDDQSADSSDGEAP
+179 GDGQSSDSSDGASDSQDAA
-193 EKPEGDDQSADSSDG
+193 DDNQESENTDS
-208 GAPEKSEGDDQ
+208 Q
-219 SADSSDG
+219 
-226 GAPEKSEG
+226 
-234 DDQSAD
+234 
-240 SSDGEAPEKPD
+240 DGEEPEKPD
-251 GDARDGG
+251 G
-258 APEENGQSAEAEE
+258 NGQSAEAEE
-271 ISLSDIQEGDT
+271 ISLSDIQEGDI
-282 VSVTLD
+282 VSITLD

-304 GQGGPGGDGQGAPG
+304 GQGQPGGDGQGALG
-318 QGGPG
+318 QGGPD

-333 AVNEYIEDTT
+333 AANEYTEDTT

-355 ENAALISSGANVTLD
+355 ENAALISSGASVTLD

-376 TSADS
+376 TSEDS
-381 QGGDNSSFYGVG
+381 KGGDNSSFYGVG

-428 YASDTTVKT
+428 YASGTTVKT
-437 AQDTSGG
+437 TQDTSGG

-449 GGTLYGWNLDVE
+449 GGTLYGWDLDVE

-516 VCIEGLNSIHLYD
+516 ICIEGLNSIHLYD

-594 DINYNDENEFFLQ
+594 DINYNDDNEFFLQ

-621 ANGADC
+621 VNGADC

-632 SQDMQGNVIW
+632 SQDMQGDVIW
-642 DSISDLDFYLTDGS
+642 DSISDLDFYLTEGS

-730 ITTGSYSDTADL
+730 ITTGSYSDTADM

-755 IEKPDQL
+755 VEKPDQL